1 MARHRLALL
10 QALAATLSVV
20 SFLVAFSPLAVTS
33 PANLVEVVGDPRV
46 KRAVILSLV
55 TASLAATLSVAIG
68 LPAAYYI
75 SRRGGFLARL
85 AASSSLLLLGLPPV
99 GLGLSI
105 LIAFKYT
112 PLKILE
118 EAVRVTFT
126 VKGIVLAQALV
137 VAPLSASLLV
147 NAFSYVPSTVE
158 DLARVYGASSPL
170 ALARILIPA
179 VSPGILAAWVLSFF
193 RAVGEFG
200 ASLVVGGGA
209 PGYTETLPIAMYNKL
224 AVADV
229 EAAGALML
237 LTVLIG
243 VAAVSLYV
251 KLYGMLEEKS
261 SLLNL
266 SR

>member
-1 MARHRLALL
+1 MARLRLTVL
-10 QALAATLSVV
+10 QALAATLSIV
-20 SFLVAFSPLAVTS
+20 SFLVAFSPLTVTS
-33 PANLVEVVGDPRV
+33 PGSLVEVLGDPRV
-46 KRAVILSLV
+46 RRAVTLSLLS
-55 TASLAATLSVAIG
+55 ASAAATLSVALG

-99 GLGLSI
+99 GLGLSL
-105 LIAFKYT
+105 LIAFRYT
-112 PLKILE
+112 PLRL
-118 EAVRVTFT
+118 VDGTLGVTFT
-126 VKGIVLAQALV
+126 VKGIVLAQAIV
-137 VAPLSASLLV
+137 VAPLSTSLLV
-147 NAFSYVPSTVE
+147 NAFSYVPATVE
-158 DLARVYGASSPL
+158 ELAKVYGASGPV
-170 ALARILIPA
+170 ALARILLPA

-243 VAAVSLYV
+243 IIAVSLYV